1 MHRSNLWFGFTQLG
15 MFHPPPVHALVH
27 DSPFRAFGPTNF
39 SLMKIDF
46 REFEG
51 RVPVLT
57 PPSSGQAFSLPFE
70 FSIFFFLDF
79 DTGNRVWKPSRIF
92 IIDLP
97 SMKLLTLNFIIEDNF
112 FLERSISVFCY
123 YCLCKIE
130 LFLRLEVSIIRV
142 CIIRVI
148 NKSSVRCVILCYL
161 CFAIHTSF
169 CHLPSWW

>member
-1 MHRSNLWFGFTQLG
+1 MTFGNSRDESQFWRLHRVAKLFPSRSN
-15 MFHPPPVHALVH
+15 
-27 DSPFRAFGPTNF
+27 FRFF
-39 SLMKIDF
+39 
-46 REFEG
+46 
-51 RVPVLT
+51 
-57 PPSSGQAFSLPFE
+57 
-70 FSIFFFLDF
+70 FFFLDF

-92 IIDLP
+92 IIDVP

-112 FLERSISVFCY
+112 FLERSILVLCY